1 MAEQKYNPFDRDPPD
16 GQSPNVSGSYE
27 MQNPS
32 TPTGNASSGQESTG
46 SLFRSEDMSL
56 CQLFIQ
62 SEAGFNSVYE
72 MGDAGVVQFRDL
84 NQGTVAFQRKF
95 VNEVRRCDEME
106 RRLEFLKTEVKK
118 YDFEIWD
125 LVNQA
130 IPSPQEMNELETNL
144 EKLEMELLQINENDR
159 ILKTRFLEL
168 TEMKHVLNKT
178 NFFLDDPKV
187 SSSPSSGHSSLDM
200 SNLHSDGKPE
210 DSLLIMDKGE
220 DGSGLKVHFLAG
232 VISKERL
239 PAFEKML
246 FRVSRGNAFLRY
258 MDIEEA
264 LDDPLDNK
272 AQIFKSVFV
281 IFFQGSN
288 LKNKIQKICEGFRAT
303 IYPCPA
309 IAADRRGVST
319 KVLTRLSD
327 LEVTL
332 TETNGY
338 RNRVLGTVSKNIKCW
353 FSKVIEIK
361 SIFYIMNMFKADVTK
376 NVLIAECWI
385 PSNDIMQIRERLG
398 RAHRHCGTM
407 VDPVVNKVTT
417 SEDPPTFFRTNKYTS
432 AFQAL
437 VDAYGV
443 ASPKEMNPAVFT
455 IVTFPFLFG
464 VMFGDVGHA
473 FIIIL
478 FGLWMIIK
486 EKDLEA
492 RKINSE
498 IWQIFFS
505 GRYLIIM
512 MGIFGMYAGFM
523 YNDCFSKSFNIF
535 GSSYQVYQQ
544 DDYIMTVSSDMIDP
558 AAPYNET
565 RPAGYYGTPYIFG
578 MDPVWQFATNMID
591 YTNTF
596 KLKLSIIFGVCHMA
610 FGICLS
616 FLNHKYF
623 KDWVSVWAEFVPQM
637 LFFASLFGYLAFMII
652 VKWWTYFASN
662 DPQYLPRSEYC
673 APNLLILFIDMFL
686 FSTEDPEGDGC
697 LSYYMGPTVVSWY
710 YQQYGQYALIGIAV
724 ASIPIMLLGKP
735 LAKLRKH
742 NQIHPTEFYQDTAT
756 LETEEEANQSLESG
770 VPEQIKEFDFSEIMI
785 LQGIHTIEFCLGCV
799 SHTAS
804 YLRLW
809 ALSLAHN
816 QLSEVL
822 WEMVMI
828 EGFVV
833 TEWYGA
839 FLLYA
844 IFAFWAAC
852 TIAILV
858 VMEGLSAFLHTL
870 RLHWVEFQSKFY
882 KGEGYPFEPY
892 SLKESLKL
900 AELDFY
906 GSS

>member
-1 MAEQKYNPFDRDPPD
+1 MAEPKFNPFDRTPPD
-16 GQSPNVSGSYE
+16 GQSTNISGSYE
-27 MQNPS
+27 MHNPS
-32 TPTGNASSGQESTG
+32 TPTGDASTEPERTG

-62 SEAGFNSVYE
+62 SESAFNSVYE
-72 MGDAGVVQFRDL
+72 MGDAGVVQFKDM
-84 NQGTVAFQRKF
+84 NEGTVAFQRKF

-106 RRLEFLKTEVKK
+106 RILEFLVNEAKK
-118 YDFEIWD
+118 YDFEICD
-125 LVNQA
+125 LINQA

-144 EKLEMELLQINENDR
+144 EKLEKELLQINENDR
-159 ILKTRFLEL
+159 ILKMRFLEL

-178 NFFLDDPKV
+178 NVFLDDTKV
-187 SSSPSSGHSSLDM
+187 ASSGDSSGHPSLDM
-200 SNLHSDGKPE
+200 SNLHSDGKSE
-210 DSLLIMDKGE
+210 DSLLVINKGE
-220 DGSGLKVHFLAG
+220 ESSGIQVHFLAG

-239 PAFEKML
+239 PTFEKML

-264 LDDPLDNK
+264 LNNPLDDNSK
-272 AQIFKSVFV
+272 TFKSVFV

-288 LKNKIQKICEGFRAT
+288 LKTKIQKICEGFRAT

-353 FSKVIEIK
+353 FAKVIEIK
-361 SIFYIMNMFKADVTK
+361 SIFHIMNMFKVDVTK
-376 NVLIAECWI
+376 NVMIAECWI
-385 PSNDIMQIRERLG
+385 PSNDIKQIQDRLG
-398 RAHRHCGTM
+398 RAHRHCGSS
-407 VDPVVNKVTT
+407 VDPIVNKVTT
-417 SEDPPTFFRTNKYTS
+417 LEDPPTFFRTNKYTS

-443 ASPKEMNPAVFT
+443 ASTKELNPAVFT

-464 VMFGDVGHA
+464 VMFGDIGHA

-478 FGLWMIIK
+478 FGLWMVIK

-492 RKINSE
+492 KKINSE

-505 GRYLIIM
+505 GRYLITM
-512 MGIFGMYAGFM
+512 MGMFAMYAGFM
-523 YNDCFSKSFNIF
+523 YNDCFSRSFNIF
-535 GSSYQVYQQ
+535 GSSFQVYQE

-558 AAPYNET
+558 AKPINAT
-565 RPAGYYGTPYIFG
+565 PAGYYGTPYVFG
-578 MDPVWQFATNMID
+578 IDPVWQFATNMID
-591 YTNTF
+591 YTNSI
-596 KLKLSIIFGVCHMA
+596 KLKLSIIFGVCHMT
-610 FGICLS
+610 FGIFLS

-623 KDWVSVWAEFVPQM
+623 KDWVSVWAEFVPQI
-637 LFFASLFGYLAFMII
+637 LFFLSLFGYLAYLIL
-652 VKWWTYFASN
+652 VKWWLYFASN
-662 DPQYLPRSEYC
+662 DPHRQARSEYC
-673 APNLLILFIDMFL
+673 APNILITFIDMFL
-686 FSTEDPEGDGC
+686 FSTETASDGC
-697 LSYYMGPTVVSWY
+697 ISYFMGP
-710 YQQYGQYALIGIAV
+710 YQQYSQYALICIAV
-724 ASIPIMLLGKP
+724 ASVPIMLLAKP

-742 NQIHPTEFYQDTAT
+742 NKVHPKPEFYQETAT
-756 LETEEEANQSLESG
+756 LETEEEATPSLETG
-770 VPEQIKEFDFSEIMI
+770 EQKQAERFDFGEILI
-785 LQGIHTIEFCLGCV
+785 LQGIHTIEFCLGCI

-822 WEMVMI
+822 WDLVMQ
-828 EGFVV
+828 EGFAV

-839 FLLYA
+839 LMLYV

-852 TIAILV
+852 TVAVLV

-882 KGEGYPFEPY
+882 KGAGYPFEPF
-892 SLKESLKL
+892 SLKECLNL
-900 AELDFY
+900 AELDFF
-906 GSS
+906 G